1 MGKITKRIKNIKKY
15 INIKKIYPIEE
26 LIALLKKS
34 SKVKFNES
42 IDIAINLGINSKK
55 SDQNIRG
62 STVLPNGIGR
72 SVKVAVFT
80 HSENVKMAEKA
91 GAELIGMEDL
101 VEKIKKEGINNI
113 NCVIASPDAMKIVT
127 QLGQILGPRG
137 LMPNPKLGTVTTNI
151 YEAVKN
157 AKTGQ
162 VRYRNDKNG
171 IIHATIGRINFSEHH
186 IRENFNVF
194 LESIKKAKPPQS
206 KGTYIKKIVLSTTMG
221 IGLTVDPSSIS
232 I

>member
-1 MGKITKRIKNIKKY
+1 MKKVSKRIKNIKK
-15 INIKKIYPIEE
+15 NIDLEKLYPFDESIT
-26 LIALLKKS
+26 LLKKL

-62 STVLPNGIGR
+62 SVILPNGIGR
-72 SVKVAVFT
+72 FIRVAVFT
-80 HSENVKMAEKA
+80 QGENVQIAKKA

-101 VEKIKKEGINNI
+101 VEKIKKEGINFD
-113 NCVIASPDAMKIVT
+113 CAIASPDAMKIVT
-127 QLGQILGPRG
+127 QLGQTLGPRG
-137 LMPNPKLGTVTTNI
+137 LMPNLKLGTVTTNI
-151 YEAVKN
+151 SQAVKN

-171 IIHATIGRINFSEHH
+171 IIHATIGRINFEKHC
-186 IRENFNVF
+186 IKENFNLF

-221 IGLTVDPSSIS
+221 VGLTLDPSNLYI
-232 I
+232 